1 MLTFDSIAALKAYPN
16 AIAFNESCNLLGY
29 YQPTDGGGGFFYYNS
44 FTAEID
50 NGGSI
55 IKPNNVS
62 GNGRWVRQ
70 FQSDSPVNV
79 NWFGVFPN
87 NIDSSTQLIKLI
99 DYYKNSANRKGVKVL
114 FPKAN
119 YPYSGAYV
127 LKNIPVYS
135 GFTFS
140 ANQNPTNNV
149 YATCPVLIKPASNA
163 VNIFSF
169 ENNCENA
176 SIENL
181 YIDGRDINDVLLH

>member
-16 AIAFNESCNLLGY
+16 EIPFNESCNLLGY

-44 FTAEID
+44 FTAETD

-70 FQSDSPVNV
+70 FQSDGPVNV

-99 DYYKNSANRKGVKVL
+99 DYYKNSQTPLKGVKVF
-114 FPKAN
+114 FPQAV
-119 YPYSGAYV
+119 YPNNGAYV
-127 LKNIPVYS
+127 LK
-135 GFTFS
+135 TF
-140 ANQNPTNNV
+140 
-149 YATCPVLIKPASNA
+149 
-163 VNIFSF
+163 
-169 ENNCENA
+169 
-176 SIENL
+176 L
-181 YIDGRDINDVLLH
+181 YIQDLHFRQIRVQQITNLLFAP